1 VIIVPEPYSSTVRSS
16 KRQVMGTVAPIG
28 RKSEIAKIEGFLDH
42 LPDGS
47 RTVLLEGEVGI
58 GKTTLIDWGR
68 DAAQGRG
75 LTVLSARPVE
85 AEFPLEFAGLA
96 DLLEGVPGVLIDTLP
111 APQRQAVRVAVLR
124 DELPES
130 PLDPRTIATAVLT
143 MIRAL
148 ATTAP
153 VVLVVDDLPWLD
165 VPSAKVLSFVLRR
178 AGAAPVGLLGAVRTD
193 WSGERPPIPVLDHV
207 DPDRIETVSVG
218 PISADAMRS
227 LMAARTGM
235 APGPSQLLPLHRAS
249 GGNPL
254 FAIELAAGAAS
265 SSLERTERTERTDTT
280 MTVPRSLRDL
290 VLDRV
295 NAHSESER
303 DVLLVTAL
311 ASGPTVTLVRA
322 TTTNQA
328 TTADDLDTLVRTR
341 VLVRNGDDLAF
352 VHPLIRSVVTSEA
365 RPAARRAAHRRL
377 AAVESRT
384 EARARHLALGTL
396 GQDETVASELE
407 SAAMIAGA
415 RGACDTAAELAELA
429 LSRTNDSRPED
440 RQRRT
445 SLAADFHFD
454 ASDLARAITL
464 LESIVNDVERGPG
477 RAELLRRLARYR
489 SYRGEPLASWA
500 KTLLVA
506 LDEAGDDM
514 ALRATVLR
522 DLAVAASNEGDQG
535 AAVGYAM
542 SALDLAER
550 SGNRALEAQLLAGQV
565 WLTFCSGEGVRHD
578 LIDRALQ
585 SPETPVRLAMELRPN
600 VVIAHV
606 LHFSGDLD
614 GARSLYEK
622 EYTRARDEGIETG
635 LPMLLWGLV
644 LTEVSAGNW
653 YRAEQ
658 LATEG
663 YELAAGS
670 EGSVAILF
678 MCAVRSLVHVCQGRL
693 DEGRTDGQ
701 RSLELARAVGLPL
714 FTYLAAHPLGLA
726 ELSCGNYE
734 AAHELLAPFEA
745 EVSASGVAEPALVPF
760 LPDAV
765 EALVRL
771 GKLEAAAELL
781 APFEAKSVELGRG
794 WGIAVAGRCHGLL
807 LAASG
812 DLPGAEA
819 ALASALEVL
828 GHLPLPFERAR
839 TLLAAGEVHRRAR
852 PKSLADG
859 SLREALTIFEDLG
872 APLWAQRTRVELDHL
887 GIRRSPEISG
897 LTATERSVADLVG
910 TGLTNAQVAA
920 QLFMSQRTVEAHLSR
935 VFRKLGVRSRTEMSR
950 IHLPPPEGPP
960 PASGTVRSR

>member
-1 VIIVPEPYSSTVRSS
+1 MIIVPEPYSSTVRSS
-16 KRQVMGTVAPIG
+16 ERQVTGTVAPIG

-75 LTVLSARPVE
+75 LSVLAARPVE

-96 DLLEGVPGVLIDTLP
+96 DLLESVPGVLIDTLP

-227 LMAARTGM
+227 LMAARTGI

-265 SSLERTERTERTDTT
+265 SSLERTERTDTT

-328 TTADDLDTLVRTR
+328 TTTDDLDTLVRTR

-429 LSRTNDSRPED
+429 LSRTNDSRPKD

-454 ASDLARAITL
+454 ASDLSRAITL
-464 LESIVNDVERGPG
+464 LESIINDVERGPG

-514 ALRATVLR
+514 ALRATVLL
-522 DLAVAASNEGDQG
+522 DLGVAASNEGDQG
-535 AAVGYAM
+535 AAADYVL

-565 WLTFCSGEGVRHD
+565 WTRFLSGEGVRHD

-585 SPETPVRLAMELRPN
+585 SPEAPVRLPMELRPN
-600 VVIAHV
+600 VVVAHV
-606 LHFSGDLD
+606 LNFSGDLD
-614 GARSLYEK
+614 RARSLYEK
-622 EYTRARDEGIETG
+622 EYTRAQDEGIETG

-644 LTEVSAGNW
+644 LTEISAGNW

-678 MCAVRSLVHVCQGRL
+678 MSAVRSLVHVCQGRL
-693 DEGRTDGQ
+693 DEGRPDGQ

-745 EVSASGVAEPALVPF
+745 DVSASGVAEPALLPF

-771 GKLEAAAELL
+771 GKLEAATGLL

-828 GHLPLPFERAR
+828 CHLPLPFEHAR

-852 PKSLADG
+852 HKSLADG
-859 SLREALTIFEDLG
+859 SLREALAIFEDLG

-950 IHLPPPEGPP
+950 IHLPPPAGPRS
-960 PASGTVRSR
+960 ASGTVRSR

>member
-1 VIIVPEPYSSTVRSS
+1 MIIVPEPYGSTVRSS
-16 KRQVMGTVAPIG
+16 ERQVTGTVAPIG

-75 LTVLSARPVE
+75 LSVLAARPVE

-193 WSGERPPIPVLDHV
+193 WSGERPPILALDHV
-207 DPDRIETVSVG
+207 DPDRIETVCVG
-218 PISADAMRS
+218 PISADAMRA
-227 LMAARTGM
+227 LMAARTGI

-265 SSLERTERTERTDTT
+265 SSLERTERTDTT

-328 TTADDLDTLVRTR
+328 TTTDDLDTLVRTR

-429 LSRTNDSRPED
+429 LSRTTDRRPED

-445 SLAADFHFD
+445 ALAADFHFD
-454 ASDLARAITL
+454 ASDLSRAITL

-514 ALRATVLR
+514 ALRATVLQ
-522 DLAVAASNEGDQG
+522 DLAAAASNEGDQG
-535 AAVGYAM
+535 AAADYAM

-565 WLTFCSGEGVRHD
+565 WTRFLSGEGVRHD

-585 SPETPVRLAMELRPN
+585 SPEAPVRLPMELRPN
-600 VVIAHV
+600 VVVAHV
-606 LHFSGDLD
+606 LNFSGDLD
-614 GARSLYEK
+614 RARSLYEK
-622 EYTRARDEGIETG
+622 EYTRAQDEGIETG

-644 LTEVSAGNW
+644 LTEISAGNW

-678 MCAVRSLVHVCQGRL
+678 MCGVRSLVRVCQGRL
-693 DEGRTDGQ
+693 DEGRPDGQ

-745 EVSASGVAEPALVPF
+745 DVSASGVAEPALLPF

-771 GKLEAAAELL
+771 GKLEAATGLL

-828 GHLPLPFERAR
+828 CHLPLPFEHAR

-852 PKSLADG
+852 HKSLADG
-859 SLREALTIFEDLG
+859 SLREALAIFEDLG
-872 APLWAQRTRVELDHL
+872 APLWAQRTRAELDLL
-887 GIRRSPEISG
+887 GIRRSPATSG

-950 IHLPPPEGPP
+950 IHLPPPAGPRS
-960 PASGTVRSR
+960 ASGTVRSR

>member
-1 VIIVPEPYSSTVRSS
+1 MIIVPEPYSSTVRSS
-16 KRQVMGTVAPIG
+16 ERQVTGTVAPIG

-96 DLLEGVPGVLIDTLP
+96 DLLEGAPGVLIDTLP

-130 PLDPRTIATAVLT
+130 LLDPRTIATAVLT

-193 WSGERPPIPVLDHV
+193 WSGERPPILALDHV
-207 DPDRIETVSVG
+207 DPDRIETVCVG
-218 PISADAMRS
+218 PISADAMRA
-227 LMAARTGM
+227 LMAARTGI
-235 APGPSQLLPLHRAS
+235 APGPSQLLRLHRAS

-265 SSLERTERTERTDTT
+265 SSLERTERTDTT

-311 ASGPTVTLVRA
+311 ASDPTVTLVRA

-328 TTADDLDTLVRTR
+328 TTIDDLDTLIRTR

-429 LSRTNDSRPED
+429 LSRTTDSRPED
-440 RQRRT
+440 WQRRT
-445 SLAADFHFD
+445 SLAADFYFD

-514 ALRATVLR
+514 ALRATVLL
-522 DLAVAASNEGDQG
+522 DLGVAASNEGDQG
-535 AAVGYAM
+535 AAAEYAT

-565 WLTFCSGEGVRHD
+565 WSRFLSGEGVRHD

-585 SPETPVRLAMELRPN
+585 GPEAPVRLAMELRPN

-678 MCAVRSLVHVCQGRL
+678 MSAVRSLVHVCQGQL
-693 DEGRTDGQ
+693 DEGRTDGR

-714 FTYLAAHPLGLA
+714 FTYLAAYPLGLA

-745 EVSASGVAEPALVPF
+745 EVSASGVAEPALFPF

-781 APFEAKSVELGRG
+781 TPFEAKSVELGRA

-828 GHLPLPFERAR
+828 RHLPLPFEHAR
-839 TLLAAGEVHRRAR
+839 TLLTAGEVHRRAR
-852 PKSLADG
+852 HKSLADG
-859 SLREALTIFEDLG
+859 SLREALAIFDDLG
-872 APLWAQRTRVELDHL
+872 APLWAQRTRAELDRL

-920 QLFMSQRTVEAHLSR
+920 QLFMSKRTVEAHLSR

-950 IHLPPPEGPP
+950 IHLPPATGPP